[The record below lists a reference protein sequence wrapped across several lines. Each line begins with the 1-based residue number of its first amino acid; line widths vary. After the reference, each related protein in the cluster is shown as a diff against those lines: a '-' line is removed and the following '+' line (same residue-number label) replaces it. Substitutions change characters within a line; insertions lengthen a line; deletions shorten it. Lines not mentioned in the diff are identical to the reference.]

1 MSTAKLTGADTQRV
15 ALYLRISKDQAGDGH
30 GVANQRADCERY
42 VAGRP
47 GWQISLPHV
56 FIDNDVSATSGK
68 VRRGWERLLTAVTA
82 GDIDVVLCWAVDRA
96 LRTMADYVRLTDAC
110 AAAGVRLCSVSGGL
124 DFSTD
129 QGETL
134 GGVLAVLAAGEVKRK
149 AARQRLANEQA
160 ALAGKA
166 RAGTPR
172 PFGFERDHVTHRP
185 AEADAIR
192 WAADALL
199 GGGTVSAVMRDWNA
213 RGLRSAQGGREFSR
227 NSVTTILRNPRIAG
241 LSAYRGEVVGDG
253 QWQQILSEETW
264 RAVLALLGDPARKPP
279 RGVRTLGGGLF
290 RCRCGNVMIG
300 NNVSRLG
307 RQVYRCQ
314 PASRGDRPGPHAQ
327 QAVANVDAYVEA
339 VIVERLSRPDV
350 ADLVTPK
357 RPDLGPLRTE
367 AASIRH
373 NLDELA
379 ADRALGLVSREQ
391 MIVGTQ
397 RGNARLDEISAELA
411 AAASESALAPFAAAE
426 SAKAAWDALDRERR
440 RAVIDA
446 LCTVT
451 VHPAGRGARA
461 FVPDT
466 VAIQWH
472 QTP

>member
-1 MSTAKLTGADTQRV
+1 
-15 ALYLRISKDQAGDGH
+15 
-30 GVANQRADCERY
+30 
-42 VAGRP
+42 
-47 GWQISLPHV
+47 
-56 FIDNDVSATSGK
+56 
-68 VRRGWERLLTAVTA
+68 
-82 GDIDVVLCWAVDRA
+82 
-96 LRTMADYVRLTDAC
+96 
-110 AAAGVRLCSVSGGL
+110 
-124 DFSTD
+124 
-129 QGETL
+129 
-134 GGVLAVLAAGEVKRK
+134 
-149 AARQRLANEQA
+149 
-160 ALAGKA
+160 
-166 RAGTPR
+166 
-172 PFGFERDHVTHRP
+172 
-185 AEADAIR
+185 
-192 WAADALL
+192 
-199 GGGTVSAVMRDWNA
+199 MRDWNA

-300 NNVSRLG
+300 NNVAARPAGLPLP
-307 RQVYRCQ
+307 

-466 VAIQWH
+466 VAIEWH